1 MKKILFLIA
10 LFGLSISSVMAQIT
24 IHGTVKSA
32 IDGKT
37 LPGVSVVIKGTTRGT
52 ITDLN
57 GNYSLTNVPKSAT
70 LVFSFVGMQTR
81 NIAVDGHS
89 VINVTLSESVTAL
102 KALVVVGYGVQKK
115 VNLTGSVSVVE
126 GKTVAQKPVTQLSAA
141 LEGMSPGVTV
151 TQSSGQPGLDG
162 GTINIRGIGTLNNNT
177 PLVLIDG
184 VESNIND
191 VNPDDIKSI
200 SILKDAASSAI
211 YGVRAANGVIL
222 ITTKRGSKGK
232 PKVSYSYYFGYQKPT
247 FLPNFVGAQEYMKLV
262 NLTYTNSGS
271 GAIYTDAQIAAYN
284 DPNRNIYTYPNV
296 NWVKAVLD
304 GGNGFQEDHNFAI
317 SGGSKNATYRFS
329 SNYLKQNGLVGKM
342 NYKRLTLRWNSNLK
356 INKHLSFNADVSGF
370 FSGRT
375 EPQGQGGGTWFQFE
389 QAIMSNP
396 TIPIKYQNGNWSTDR
411 GDGNPIRLQHQ
422 GGIYNYNTNAI
433 TGNFKGTYK
442 IIKGLS
448 LDGIVN
454 TTYTT
459 SFISTYNQ
467 ALTYYLPGG
476 GTVVK
481 NQDELT
487 KEADRSLYVN
497 YQGLLHYNKKLGSHN
512 FTLLLGV
519 SKIQNEENYL
529 TGYRNNGSL
538 FDLPQ
543 LNAGDPSSQTNTGYM
558 QNYALL
564 SYFGRFNYDFKN
576 KYLLEADLRKDATSY
591 FAPGH
596 RWGTFPSFS
605 AGWRISQE
613 SFMKNVHFI
622 NELKLR
628 GSWGELGNDQV
639 GNYYAY
645 QSLISL
651 GHNYPFGESGLT
663 SGAQMTTYPNADISW
678 ETTKMTDI
686 GLDGTV
692 LNNSLSFT
700 FDYYVK
706 NTTNILLSLPIPE
719 SVGLNAPTQNA
730 GAVQNK
736 GWEFSL
742 SYKNMIG
749 NDFKYGIR
757 FNLSNVDNKITN
769 LSGQHYLSYN
779 SSGTVIWSYFEG
791 QPIEEYYG
799 YVSNGIIRTQAQA
812 DAQAKQF
819 GTTPQLGD
827 IAYKDLN
834 GDGNVNSSDRTF
846 LGSDIP
852 KYTYSFNINASYKN
866 FDFNAFFQGVGK
878 VSINTLQFNMAPLSA
893 DGNFKKFMENNWTP
907 TNVNA
912 SYPRLTTSPINYQ
925 PSSFWIKSGA
935 YLRLK
940 NLQIGYTLPKK
951 LTERVGITHLRVYVA
966 GQNLITWSPL
976 NKYGIDPEN
985 PTDDRYYPQVKTY
998 TCGVNVN
1005 F

>member
-1 MKKILFLIA
+1 MKKVLSFIM
-10 LFGLSISSVMAQIT
+10 LFGLSISLMAQIT

-32 IDGKT
+32 QSGKT
-37 LPGVSVVIKGTTRGT
+37 LPGVSVAIKGTTRGT

-57 GNYSLTNVPKSAT
+57 GNYSMSNVSKSAT
-70 LVFSFVGMQTR
+70 LVFSFVGMRSQEV
-81 NIAVDGHS
+81 AVNGRS
-89 VINVTLSESVTAL
+89 VINVALSESVTAL

-115 VNLTGSVSVVE
+115 VDLTGAVSVVE
-126 GKTVAQKPVTQLSAA
+126 GNNIAKKPVTQLSAA

-151 TQSSGQPGLDG
+151 VQSTGQPGLDG
-162 GTINIRGIGTLNNNT
+162 GTINIRGIGTLNNTT
-177 PLVLIDG
+177 PLVLVDG
-184 VESNIND
+184 VVSNIND
-191 VNPDDIKSI
+191 VNPDDIQSI

-222 ITTKRGSKGK
+222 ITTKRGTKGK

-262 NLTYTNSGS
+262 NLTYTNGGS
-271 GAIYTDAQIAAYN
+271 GAIFTDAQIAAYN
-284 DPNRNIYTYPNV
+284 NPDRNKYTYPNV
-296 NWVKAVLD
+296 NWVKAVLE
-304 GGNGFQEDHNFAI
+304 GGNGFQEDHNI
-317 SGGSKNATYRFS
+317 SVSGGAKGATYRFS
-329 SNYLKQNGLVGKM
+329 ANYLKQNGLVAKT
-342 NYKRLTLRWNSNLK
+342 NFKRLTLRWNSTLQ
-356 INKHLSFNADVSGF
+356 INKHLSFSADMSGY

-375 EPQGQGGGTWFQFE
+375 EPQGQGGGIWFQFE
-389 QAIMSNP
+389 QAITSNP
-396 TIPIKYQNGNWSTDR
+396 TIPIKYENGDWTVDR

-422 GGIYNYNTNAI
+422 GGIYNYNNNAI
-433 TGNFKGTYK
+433 TGNFKGTYNVL
-442 IIKGLS
+442 KGLS
-448 LDGIVN
+448 FVGVVN
-454 TTYTT
+454 TTFTT
-459 SFISTYNQ
+459 DFTSIYNQ
-467 ALTYYLPGG
+467 ALTYNLPGG

-481 NQDELT
+481 DQNELT
-487 KEADRSLYVN
+487 KEAYRIMNIN
-497 YQGLLHYNKKLGSHN
+497 YQGLMHYNKTIGSHN

-519 SKIQNEENYL
+519 SKIQDRENIL
-529 TGYRNNGSL
+529 TAYRNDGSL

-564 SYFGRFNYDFKN
+564 SYFGRFNYVFKD
-576 KYLLEADLRKDATSY
+576 KYLFEADLRKDASSF

-605 AGWRISQE
+605 AGWRISKE
-613 SFMKNVHFI
+613 SFMKNIHFI
-622 NELKLR
+622 NELKIR

-645 QSLISL
+645 QSLINL
-651 GHNYPFGESGLT
+651 GYNYPFGESGLT
-663 SGAQMTTYPNADISW
+663 SGAQMSTYPNASISW

-686 GLDGTV
+686 GLDATV
-692 LNNSLSFT
+692 LHNSLNFT

-706 NTTNILLSLPIPE
+706 NTSNILLQLPIPE
-719 SVGLNAPTQNA
+719 SVGLNAPIQNA
-730 GAVQNK
+730 GGVQNK
-736 GWEFSL
+736 GWGLSL

-749 NDFKYGIR
+749 DNFKYGIR
-757 FNLSNVDNKITN
+757 FNLSNVDNKITD
-769 LSGQHYLSYN
+769 LRGQHYLSYN

-799 YVSNGIIRTQAQA
+799 YVSKGIIRTQAQA

-819 GTTPQLGD
+819 GTTPMLGD

-893 DGNFKKFMENNWTP
+893 DGNFKKFMEDNWTP

-912 SYPRLTTSPINYQ
+912 SYPRLTTWPINYQ

-940 NLQIGYTLPKK
+940 NLQIGYNVPEKFVRK
-951 LTERVGITHLRVYVA
+951 VGITHLRVYVA